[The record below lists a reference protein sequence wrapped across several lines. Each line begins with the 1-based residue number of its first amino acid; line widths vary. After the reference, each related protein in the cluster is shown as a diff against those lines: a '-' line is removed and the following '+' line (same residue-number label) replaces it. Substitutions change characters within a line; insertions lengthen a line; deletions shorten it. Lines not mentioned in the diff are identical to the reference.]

1 MENLCLILK
10 NTGTLAE
17 LNLSWNNLRGEVA
30 EKLIMAMKENYTI
43 KKLDLSYN
51 LFGLSTP
58 GMPPAALKFSEVLQ
72 ENVVLEELNLS
83 NNLID
88 GKVAFCI
95 AHGLQN
101 NTSLKS
107 FEINGNP
114 IGSSGIK
121 FLIQSINNNEK
132 GKVKNIKMKET
143 DTLVQTVKQQIFDPL
158 NVEREYRLDLASI
171 YDRVILYH
179 LIDIDEKI
187 FHNSMEE
194 EQIQQGD

>member
-1 MENLCLILK
+1 MKLLESINLSGNLLGDDAINEVVKGMNSLINIKLINFSNNALGHKANDSEFMENLCLILK
-10 NTGTLAE
+10 NTGTLLE

-30 EKLIMAMKENYTI
+30 EKLILAMKENYTV
-43 KKLDLSYN
+43 KRLDLSYN

-58 GMPPAALKFSEVLQ
+58 EMPSAALKISDLLQ
-72 ENVVLEELNLS
+72 ENVVIEELNLS

-88 GKVAFCI
+88 GKVAFWI
-95 AHGLQN
+95 AHGLQS

-132 GKVKNIKMKET
+132 GKVK
-143 DTLVQTVKQQIFDPL
+143 
-158 NVEREYRLDLASI
+158 
-171 YDRVILYH
+171 
-179 LIDIDEKI
+179 
-187 FHNSMEE
+187 
-194 EQIQQGD
+194 